1 MRNRARHTAQVRAR
15 RNDVYSGARWHFS
28 WVVYIHHLFSIHPR
42 LPHQPPQTRYP
53 PFLSGSCHDSPHH
66 TTNSTVCSLEFQ
78 DLIPASSTQLTEVL
92 DLSYNSNCTYLYTA
106 CLKPN
111 PSSESFPRSRTSSFQ
126 SYPQFPR
133 RPSSKLE
140 APKWICLN
148 PFPT

>member
-1 MRNRARHTAQVRAR
+1 MAFFVCGVHPPPLLHPSASTAPTSPDAI
-15 RNDVYSGARWHFS
+15 SA
-28 WVVYIHHLFSIHPR
+28 
-42 LPHQPPQTRYP
+42 
-53 PFLSGSCHDSPHH
+53 LSGSCHDSPHH

-133 RPSSKLE
+133 RPSSKVHST
-140 APKWICLN
+140 I
-148 PFPT
+148 PTQPIQSTHRHHAAKRHRLFLGSISSQAIL